1 MGRRSKIDWDLVF
14 GLFWLLAIVVA
25 VPFFI
30 WLRIWGPCEWMGWF
44 PLKDVPVRCTVVAK

>member
-30 WLRIWGPCEWMGWF
+30 WLRIWVPCEWMGWF